1 MKRRVGARERC
12 PARLFGPVVSY
23 DQGVDSVGATSRLT
37 AAARARESA
46 RADRL
51 FEDVWAAELAGEEGF
66 SLLEGNDASL
76 HGQAPPAFVVRHRF
90 FDDFLTRQT
99 SHGVRQVVVIA
110 AGLDTRAFRLS
121 WPAGVH
127 LFELDQPAVLSFKQ
141 DVLDNVGAA
150 ASCHRHV
157 VPVDLRDDWPSA
169 LTDAGYRRAE
179 RVAWLAEG
187 LLFYLPEATVTA
199 LLGSMAALSIEGST
213 LGTDTMS
220 AATLG
225 HESRQDWV
233 SYYASVGAPFIFGTD
248 HPSELLA
255 RHGWRP
261 TLHPY
266 PDVAHQ
272 YGRSWPSPALPGPK
286 STLVTATRVP
296 AAQT

>member
-1 MKRRVGARERC
+1 MSGWACRPDR
-12 PARLFGPVVSY
+12 PVTIR
-23 DQGVDSVGATSRLT
+23 DVDAVGATSRLT

-51 FEDVWAAELAGEEGF
+51 FDDPWAAELAGEKGF

-76 HGQAPPAFVVRHRF
+76 SGQAPPAFVVRHRF
-90 FDDFLTRQT
+90 FDDFLTHQA
-99 SHGVRQVVVIA
+99 SQGIRQVVLIA
-110 AGLDTRAFRLS
+110 AGLDTRAFRLL
-121 WPAGVH
+121 WPAGVR
-127 LFELDQPAVLSFKQ
+127 LFELDQAAVLSYKQ
-141 DVLDNVGAA
+141 HVLDNAGAA
-150 ASCHRHV
+150 ASCHRHI

-169 LTDAGYRRAE
+169 LTDAGYRRTE
-179 RVAWLAEG
+179 RTAWLAEG

-199 LLGSMAALSIEGST
+199 LLDAMAALSVAGST

-225 HESRQDWV
+225 HPSRQAWV

-248 HPSELLA
+248 DPGELLA

-272 YGRSWPSPALPGPK
+272 YGRSWLVPALPGPK
-286 STLVTATRVP
+286 NTLVTATRDP
-296 AAQT
+296 NGPT